1 MPSLPLSHVALL
13 QIYCT
18 PALVCIVDNLF
29 NRLNK
34 RLKIFK
40 SACTNFA
47 YTSFCMFF
55 HILLFF
61 GYLLRCSPYWFMEK
75 SGISPRRCLC
85 EGD

>member
-1 MPSLPLSHVALL
+1 MPDVEKDTYSLCTSSLPLLHVVLL

-18 PALVCIVDNLF
+18 LALVCMVDNLF
-29 NRLNK
+29 NRLNMQ
-34 RLKIFK
+34 LEMFK

-61 GYLLRCSPYWFMEK
+61 G
-75 SGISPRRCLC
+75 
-85 EGD
+85 

>member
-1 MPSLPLSHVALL
+1 MPSLPLLHVALL

-18 PALVCIVDNLF
+18 LALACMVDNLF

-34 RLKIFK
+34 QLKMFK

-47 YTSFCMFF
+47 CASFHMFF

-61 GYLLRCSPYWFMEK
+61 G
-75 SGISPRRCLC
+75 
-85 EGD
+85 